1 VERRDVIVIGGG
13 IAGLSFAWHATRAG
27 QRTLVLEATP
37 RAGGCLDSRSVGAG
51 SAAYWYELGA
61 HTCYNSYQALLE
73 IADATGLSALIRP
86 RGEARKRFALLRDG
100 RLTTMGP
107 LSVFRQFSWWQLAGS
122 LLRALFSRKRPG
134 LSTRAHFSRLVGAD
148 NYQRVLAPFLSA
160 VPSQAVDDFP
170 ASGAGSLFKRRT
182 RRKDIIKT
190 FSFDGGLGSV
200 VDKLAGLVETRTG
213 AAVSA
218 LRPQA
223 DSDGGGGGGGY
234 RVELADGQSFAARAV
249 ALAVGPAAATRLLAP
264 AFPALAAPLGRIA
277 TVDVD
282 SVGVVVP
289 RAAVALPELA
299 FIVPAADIFWSAVT
313 RDPLP
318 DPTRRAFAFHFRP
331 GHSQDERLACITRV
345 LGVATDA
352 LEVVHTRSTTLPSP
366 TVGHDAV
373 VAELDRG
380 LAGTRLALTG
390 NYFAGLAIEDC
401 VARSKAEWTRIAR

>member
-1 VERRDVIVIGGG
+1 MEQRDVIVIGGG

-27 QRTLVLEATP
+27 QRALVLEAAP
-37 RAGGCLDSRSVGAG
+37 RAGGCLDSRRVDAG

-73 IADATGLSALIRP
+73 IVDATGLGALIRP

-122 LLRALFSRKRPG
+122 LLRAVFSRKRPG
-134 LSTRAHFSRLVGAD
+134 LTTRAHFSRLVGAD

-170 ASGAGSLFKRRT
+170 ASGAGSLFKKRT
-182 RRKDIIKT
+182 RRKDVIKT

-223 DSDGGGGGGGY
+223 EADGGGY
-234 RVELADGQSFAARAV
+234 EVELADGQRLAARTV

-264 AFPALAAPLGRIA
+264 GFPALAAPLARIA
-277 TVDVD
+277 TVEVD

-289 RAAVALPELA
+289 RSAVALPELA

-318 DPTRRAFAFHFRP
+318 DPARRAFAFHFRP

-345 LGVATDA
+345 LGVAPEA

-366 TVGHDAV
+366 ALGHDAV

-401 VARSKAEWTRIAR
+401 VARSKAEWTRVAR